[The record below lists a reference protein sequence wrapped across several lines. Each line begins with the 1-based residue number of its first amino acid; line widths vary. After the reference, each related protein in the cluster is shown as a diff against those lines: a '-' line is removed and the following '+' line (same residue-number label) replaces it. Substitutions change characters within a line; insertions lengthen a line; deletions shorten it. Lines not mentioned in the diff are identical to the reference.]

1 MTQQEFLTIVATIK
15 AAYPNANVMPDKNS
29 MNIWYTMLKDLDY
42 KYVHIAIADHISN
55 NKFAPSIA
63 EIREKASN
71 LTSTPVKDSGEAW
84 ESVLMAVRK
93 YGYMQETEA
102 LESMDDITR
111 RCTKRIGFNNIC
123 MSENITAD
131 RANFRMIYEQEAG
144 RQKSNNQLPL
154 GIRGQKEEIL
164 NSLIE
169 TTTKKIEHKEE
180 KREVKTADMERVTSL
195 MKQLKGDKNDK

>member
-15 AAYPNANVMPDKNS
+15 AAYPNSNVMPDKNS
-29 MNIWYTMLKDLDY
+29 MNVWYTMLKDLDY
-42 KYVHIAIADHISN
+42 KYVHIAITDHISN
-55 NKFAPSIA
+55 NKFAPAIA
-63 EIREKASN
+63 EIREKCAS
-71 LTSTPVKDSGEAW
+71 LTSTPVRDWGEAW

-102 LESMDDITR
+102 LESMDEITR
-111 RCTKRIGFNNIC
+111 KCVKRIGFNNVC

-154 GIRGQKEEIL
+154 GIRDQKEEIL

-169 TTTKKIEHKEE
+169 TTTRKIEHKEE
-180 KREVKTADMERVTSL
+180 KREVKTADMEHVEELINELR
-195 MKQLKGDKNDK
+195 KN